1 MTSNNCGLSDDRNG
15 EGLQDVTRQNHRT
28 TLKSKEYYKTLPKIP
43 VQYTVDPTLPQK
55 VLTLYFYHRY
65 CKKKLFSSKEM
76 VRKYKSDV

>member
-1 MTSNNCGLSDDRNG
+1 MTPVNCGLSDDRSEN
-15 EGLQDVTRQNHRT
+15 GLQDMPRRNHST

-43 VQYTVDPTLPQK
+43 VQYTVYRTLPQK

-76 VRKYKSDV
+76 VREYKSDF